1 MNATDASSQTES
13 EIDRWTREF
22 FATIDRMD
30 AAGFGRHFAA
40 DGRFRFAN
48 QPTVT
53 GPESIAAGAGF
64 IFGVLESIRH
74 EMLKRWVAADDVLVE
89 GLVHYRRAADGQT
102 FSFPFLS
109 VFEFSE
115 QRPGPIQEYRVFVDS
130 HELFL
135 PPAS

>member
-1 MNATDASSQTES
+1 MTNAPTRAEA
-13 EIDRWTREF
+13 EIDDWTSGF

-30 AAGFGRHFAA
+30 AAGFGHHFAM

-48 QPTVT
+48 QPTLS
-53 GPESIAAGAGF
+53 GPDSIAAGADF
-64 IFGVLESIRH
+64 IFGVLDSIRH
-74 EMLKRWVAADDVLVE
+74 EQLKRWIAKNELLVE

-115 QRPGPIQEYRVFVDS
+115 HRPGPIQEYRVFVDS

-135 PPAS
+135 P